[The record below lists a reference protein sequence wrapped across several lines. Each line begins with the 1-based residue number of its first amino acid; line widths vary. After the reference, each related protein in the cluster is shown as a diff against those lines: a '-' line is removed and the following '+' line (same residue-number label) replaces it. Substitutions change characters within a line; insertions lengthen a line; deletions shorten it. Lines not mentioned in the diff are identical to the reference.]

1 MNANKATRYFYPMRA
16 GPLWMWLIVYDI
28 SRQTADTFS
37 AAAVFLDLRQIWGPL
52 DVEAISKSKFAKFH
66 ALRIIKALKAGE
78 DPNQSNPAPEPMPKH
93 EDQMLSPMDLDVQML
108 DSPTNFENDQ
118 PRPGQPFVEEVP
130 DEDDRMQ
137 HRLARSSALDVSLHP
152 SRATSNQRPP
162 NGDTAW
168 HPPEAPSPQGPGQ
181 DYYHI
186 HPAGDVSPMA
196 SPTAVRAGSEDGGY
210 FPSVTGQDTR
220 APATSLPR
228 VPGEVPGV
236 DSVLP
241 QFQPATDFSQPYL
254 ADSSLHSFP
263 PPPMDP
269 ASTLNQMPI
278 PGQYQSQQHPA
289 PVYRPNVPRQPIPRQ
304 HQPVSGGAP
313 PRPPAPQSVDDL
325 ANYTTDEE
333 AILKAQKHARW
344 AISALNFEDVK
355 TAVKELRGAL
365 ESLGA

>member
-1 MNANKATRYFYPMRA
+1 M
-16 GPLWMWLIVYDI
+16 
-28 SRQTADTFS
+28 
-37 AAAVFLDLRQIWGPL
+37 RQIWGPL
-52 DVEAISKSKFAKFH
+52 DAETISKSKFAKFN
-66 ALRIIKALKAGE
+66 ALRMIRALKAGE

-93 EDQMLSPMDLDVQML
+93 EDQMLSPMAPDVQML
-108 DSPTNFENDQ
+108 DGPPNLENNQ
-118 PRPGQPFVEEVP
+118 QRPGQPFVEEIP

-137 HRLARSSALDVSLHP
+137 HRLARLSALDESLHP
-152 SRATSNQRPP
+152 SRANSNQRPP
-162 NGDTAW
+162 NGDTVW
-168 HPPEAPSPQGPGQ
+168 HPPETPSPQGPGQ

-196 SPTAVRAGSEDGGY
+196 SPTAARAGSEGGGY
-210 FPSVTGQDTR
+210 FPSVSGQDTR
-220 APATSLPR
+220 APASSLPR
-228 VPGEVPGV
+228 VSQEVPGA
-236 DSVLP
+236 DSYLS
-241 QFQPATDFSQPYL
+241 QFQPATDLSHPYP

-269 ASTLNQMPI
+269 ASTLNKMPI
-278 PGQYQSQQHPA
+278 PVQYQSQQHPA
-289 PVYRPNVPRQPIPRQ
+289 PVHRPNVPMQAIPRQ
-304 HQPVSGGAP
+304 YQPTSAGAP